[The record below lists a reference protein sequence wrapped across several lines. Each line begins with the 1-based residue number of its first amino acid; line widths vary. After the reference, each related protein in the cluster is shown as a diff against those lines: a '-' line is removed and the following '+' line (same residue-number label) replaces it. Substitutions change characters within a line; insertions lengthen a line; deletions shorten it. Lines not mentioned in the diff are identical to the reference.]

1 MSVKMRVIKYSEFA
15 LDESNIDSVRYQAL
29 LEEMDSEYLRMV
41 HEGKSIDEINESVW
55 NWINKL
61 GGGFTDRLKNYAAGW
76 LLSKLGLPPDNAFLS
91 EFAKNIV
98 EQISFRHI
106 GNYFG
111 EGSCKYWISAITK
124 GLLETLEE
132 KTITL
137 ILSRGLGLDINFA
150 GGILGTTSGAIREAL
165 TNYLNST
172 SFVEGLT
179 QKLEGKVCGAGT
191 SFSTVFGGG
200 QFTEKDIKDAAMS
213 GGEGATGASPDD
225 KSGLVS
231 KFWNLLGA

>member
-1 MSVKMRVIKYSEFA
+1 MRVIKYSEFA
-15 LDESNIDSVRYQAL
+15 LDESHIDSVRYQAL

-76 LLSKLGLPPDNAFLS
+76 LLSKLGLPADNAFLS

-132 KTITL
+132 KAITL

-150 GGILGTTSGAIREAL
+150 SGILGTTSGAIREAL
-165 TNYLNST
+165 TNYLNSS

-179 QKLEGKVCGAGT
+179 QKLEGKVCGVGT

-200 QFTEKDIKDAAMS
+200 QFTEKDIKDVAMS

-225 KSGLVS
+225 KSGLIS

>member
-1 MSVKMRVIKYSEFA
+1 MRVIKYSEFN
-15 LDESNIDSVRYQAL
+15 LSESHIDMVRYQSL

-41 HEGKSIDEINESVW
+41 QEGKSIEEINEGIW
-55 NWINKL
+55 DWINKL

-76 LLSKLGLPPDNAFLS
+76 LLNKLGLPADNVFLS

-111 EGSCKYWISAITK
+111 EGSCKYWVSAVSK

-132 KTITL
+132 KTISM
-137 ILSRGLGLDINFA
+137 ILAKGLGLDINFA
-150 GGILGTTSGAIREAL
+150 SGILGTTSASIREAL

-172 SFVEGLT
+172 DFVEGLT
-179 QKLEGKVCGAGT
+179 KKLEGVVCGAGT

-200 QFTEKDIKDAAMS
+200 KFSEKDLKAVAKAETGS
-213 GGEGATGASPDD
+213 GEGASSDD
-225 KSGLVS
+225 KSGMVS